1 MQTQPRPTPTEDT
14 NPPETT
20 PPPAASPQPRR
31 TAAKSLNLGLAA
43 AGLVL
48 YILYLT
54 KGADFYSHLPGGRK
68 LLFPVA
74 GLAFVGLAAARL
86 YIGIGRQGLAAAPGR
101 VWQRVGVRE
110 WTPVALIFLLALA
123 LRLWGI
129 NFGLPNLEQVDE
141 WAVADRA
148 LHIVQTGN
156 FDPLDY
162 RNPALPDT
170 DRQAFTYPTLYTYLE
185 TGVFAARFLQG
196 VAADKYEAV
205 ANITAATVKP
215 DFYLWGRA
223 LTALLGALTAVLVYV
238 VGRRFYGRKVGL
250 VAALFMAFFY
260 LNVQNSHF
268 ITTDVPSGFFALLP
282 FLFIWPILQG
292 RDNWKLYGA
301 AGLLAGLAVA
311 TKYNNALI
319 MLPIVAAHLLGR
331 PPRRWLNWNIGLA
344 MVGLLA
350 GFVASAPFIIFH
362 LPNFLTDVA
371 EIVNHYQNLGHAGY
385 QGDNN
390 WLYYLQA
397 IGYENLAILGL
408 AIVGIIIAFARHK
421 GRDLVLLSF
430 PLVSYLQLSSYKVNF
445 TRNLMPILPF
455 LAIFGGLA
463 LVLLFEGFFKFTKE
477 RFSNKLRLQN
487 LAIGGLAALAIAGP
501 TFSIISY
508 DSYNARPTT
517 RALAL
522 DWATDNLPRGAKLWL
537 EPGSLEYLPPNQYQ
551 SGGGDSVLAHPFDWY
566 RANDYNYVVLSEA
579 TYKNLYLK
587 GDPGYKSLVD
597 GPLPA
602 NFKLVKS
609 FQRDANQPGPTIII
623 LSTGLA
629 VVAASPTAFNI
640 QKPLDIPLG
649 QIKLIGLDTAA
660 ETKAGSKLPIVLYWQ
675 TLAPLQTNYTVFIH
689 LLDDKNQIISQLDI
703 MPLANTRPTK
713 LWKTGEV
720 LRDPYTLPL
729 PAKLAPGNYHLHV
742 GLYDASNGARL
753 KTLAGPNELDL
764 GDIKVV

>member
-1 MQTQPRPTPTEDT
+1 LQTQPRPTPTEEITEAQT
-14 NPPETT
+14 NPT
-20 PPPAASPQPRR
+20 PAASPKQPR
-31 TAAKSLNLGLAA
+31 TARLLNLGLALT
-43 AGLVL
+43 GLVL

-54 KGADFYSHLPGGRK
+54 KGAAVYSHIPGGRK
-68 LLFPVA
+68 LLFPAA
-74 GLAFVGLAAARL
+74 GLVLVGLAMARV
-86 YIGIGRQGLAAAPGR
+86 YVGSRRQGLVTAPRR
-101 VWQRVGVRE
+101 VWGQVGVRE
-110 WTPVALIFLLALA
+110 WTPVTLIFLVALA
-123 LRLWGI
+123 LRLWGS

-162 RNPALPDT
+162 RNPTLPDT

-205 ANITAATVKP
+205 ANITATNVKP

-223 LTALLGALTAVLVYV
+223 LTALLGALTAGLVYA

-260 LNVQNSHF
+260 LNVQNSHY

-292 RDNWKLYGA
+292 RDNWKIYTA

-319 MLPIVAAHLLGR
+319 LLPIVAAHLVGR
-331 PPRRWLNWNIGLA
+331 PPRRWLSWNIGLA

-350 GFVASAPFIIFH
+350 GFVAGAPFVIFH

-371 EIVNHYQNLGHAGY
+371 DIINHYQNLGHAGY

-397 IGYENLAILGL
+397 IGYENLAMLGL
-408 AIVGIIIAFARHK
+408 AIVGITIACGRHL

-463 LVLLFEGFFKFTKE
+463 LVLLVEGFFKITKA
-477 RFSNKLRLQN
+477 RFSDKFRLQN
-487 LAIGGLAALAIAGP
+487 LAIGGLAALAITGP
-501 TFSIISY
+501 AFSIVNY

-522 DWATDNLPRGAKLWL
+522 DWATNNLPRGAKLWL
-537 EPGSLEYLPPNQYQ
+537 EPGSLELLPHNQYQ
-551 SGGGDSVLAHPFDWY
+551 SSGGDSVLAHPFDWY
-566 RANDYNYVVLSEA
+566 AANDYNYVVLSEA
-579 TYKNLYLK
+579 TYKNLYQK
-587 GDPGYKSLVD
+587 GDPGYKSLID
-597 GPLPA
+597 GTLPGD
-602 NFKLVKS
+602 FKLVKS
-609 FQRDANQPGPTIII
+609 FKRDANQPGPTIII
-623 LSTGLA
+623 LNTGLPF
-629 VVAASPTAFNI
+629 VAATPTAFNI
-640 QKPLDIPLG
+640 QKPL
-649 QIKLIGLDTAA
+649 T
-660 ETKAGSKLPIVLYWQ
+660 
-675 TLAPLQTNYTVFIH
+675 
-689 LLDDKNQIISQLDI
+689 
-703 MPLANTRPTK
+703 
-713 LWKTGEV
+713 
-720 LRDPYTLPL
+720 
-729 PAKLAPGNYHLHV
+729 
-742 GLYDASNGARL
+742 
-753 KTLAGPNELDL
+753 
-764 GDIKVV
+764 